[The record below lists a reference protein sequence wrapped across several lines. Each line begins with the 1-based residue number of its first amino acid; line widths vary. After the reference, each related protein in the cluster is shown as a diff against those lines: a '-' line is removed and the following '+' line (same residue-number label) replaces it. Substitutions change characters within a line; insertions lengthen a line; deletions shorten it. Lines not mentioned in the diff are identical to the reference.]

1 MDKIMNESVVLFLII
16 YIISYFISLVVFYYY
31 NRADIHEND
40 KSKVSLIFA
49 LAASIFSYI
58 VIPIF
63 IWSIISSFIYKLL
76 YKPLGWFKNVYNIIN
91 DKYMNRGINES

>member
-1 MDKIMNESVVLFLII
+1 MDKIMNENVVLFLII

-49 LAASIFSYI
+49 LSASIFSYI

-63 IWSIISSFIYKLL
+63 IWLYQYLYGLL
-76 YKPLGWFKNVYNIIN
+76 YHHLFIN
-91 DKYMNRGINES
+91 YYINL